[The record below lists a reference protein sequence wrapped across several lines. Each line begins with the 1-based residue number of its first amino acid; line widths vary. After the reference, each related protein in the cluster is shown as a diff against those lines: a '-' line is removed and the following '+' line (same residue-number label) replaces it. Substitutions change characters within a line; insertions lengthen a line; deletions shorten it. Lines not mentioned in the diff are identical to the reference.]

1 MLKIS
6 WFPSFSLERI
16 QSTQVGSQLLSV
28 SPFLISITNRLQHS
42 VKLGLL
48 TCLLPTQAGSLAC
61 AVVALAIMI
70 SMELAAAVIIDV
82 GFMLFVVC
90 GYVDVGVEGGVPAEW

>member
-1 MLKIS
+1 M
-6 WFPSFSLERI
+6 
-16 QSTQVGSQLLSV
+16 

-61 AVVALAIMI
+61 VVVALAIMI
-70 SMELAAAVIIDV
+70 SMEIAAAVIIVV
-82 GFMLFVVC
+82 GFMLFGAC
-90 GYVDVGVEGGVPAEW
+90 GCVDDGMEGGVSAEW